1 MSDTVADVGGI
12 KVLVYGADG
21 AMIARERDAN
31 DLLADAWAQDATVVA
46 LPVSRISEDFFKL
59 ASGLAGAITQ
69 KFVNYRLHLVIVGDI
84 AAWSANSRAL
94 RDFVYEANHGRTLW
108 FVGSVDELT
117 ERLLQETR
125 AAA

>member
-1 MSDTVADVGGI
+1 MSETVADIGGI
-12 KVLVYGADG
+12 KVLVHGADG
-21 AMIARERDAN
+21 AMIAHERDAN

-46 LPVSRISEDFFKL
+46 LPVSRLSEDFFKL

-69 KFVNYRLHLVIVGDI
+69 KFVNYKLRLVIVGDI

-117 ERLLQETR
+117 ERLLQETS